1 MANPVSYGMNS
12 FEQKLFDKLN
22 KEGLIPEA
30 KAQRIIENVRNTSGS
45 LEAEFARRLNISSG
59 DLLAAKSELSGLP
72 PFDLVDEKEITQ
84 DVLREI
90 SEQAAIQYKIV
101 PLGKIK
107 RKLKVGIVNPE
118 DYESRE
124 AVRFIAL
131 GGSFEPELYV
141 ITEEAFKKIIGRYTT
156 LRGQIEEALTELERE
171 LKEEGKVEA
180 PSSGTPE
187 IIREAPITKVVAV
200 ILKHA
205 VEGGAS
211 DIHIEKGETHT
222 NVRFRVHGKLYTS
235 LLLPTRIHA
244 SVISR
249 IKILSNLRLDESRIP
264 QDGRFSASISGRNID
279 FRVSTFPTRSGEK
292 AVMRVLDPSG
302 AIHNFLELGL
312 AGSSLHKLEEAIKKP
327 FGMILISGPT
337 GSGKSTTLYAALMA
351 IDRKSYNVVSLE
363 DPVEYYIE
371 GVSQSQIRP
380 EIGYTFAS
388 GLRHVLRQDPDIIM
402 VGEIRDSETAQL
414 ATHASLTGHLVFST
428 IHTKNA
434 IGVIPRLIDM
444 GVEKFILPSALSL
457 LVAQRLARRLC
468 PNCKTPFVPPQK
480 IADVV
485 RKELSA
491 IPKEELELH
500 ELVPG
505 NLKLWKSPGCDKC
518 SHTGTVGRIAI
529 FEVFLVTDEVS
540 RIIYEEANEPNLKK
554 EAEKQGMITL
564 RQDGI
569 IKALKGLIS
578 IEELIRIA
586 GK

>member
-171 LKEEGKVEA
+171 LKEEGKVAA

>member
-171 LKEEGKVEA
+171 LKEERKVGV

>member
-1 MANPVSYGMNS
+1 MNS

-171 LKEEGKVEA
+171 LKEERKVGV

-279 FRVSTFPTRSGEK
+279 FRVSTFPTRAGEK

-302 AIHNFLELGL
+302 AIHNFSELGL
-312 AGSSLHKLEEAIKKP
+312 AGSSLHKLEAAIKKP

-337 GSGKSTTLYAALMA
+337 GSGKSTTLYAALLA

-564 RQDGI
+564 KQDGI

>member
-1 MANPVSYGMNS
+1 MNS

-131 GGSFEPELYV
+131 GGAFEPELYV

-171 LKEEGKVEA
+171 LKEERKMGV

-187 IIREAPITKVVAV
+187 IMREAPITKVVAV

-211 DIHIEKGETHT
+211 DIHIEKRETHT

-235 LLLPTRIHA
+235 LLLPLRIHA

-279 FRVSTFPTRSGEK
+279 FRVSTFPTRAGEK

-302 AIHNFLELGL
+302 AIQNFLDLGL

-337 GSGKSTTLYAALMA
+337 GSGKSTTLYAALLA

-485 RKELSA
+485 KRELSA

-500 ELVPG
+500 ELTPG
-505 NLKLWKSPGCDKC
+505 NFKLWKSPGCDKC

-540 RIIYEEANEPNLKK
+540 LIIYEEANEPSLKK

-564 RQDGI
+564 KQDGI